1 LRKYKFYASNNWLLG
16 PQFEKFTILPANSG
30 TISRSIVFLRHMS
43 FLRAV
48 LLHSVTA
55 FGGPQGHLAMMM
67 KTFVQQRKDVTEQE
81 LMEYNA
87 FCQLLPGASSSQTL
101 TLIGYKRGGLPLAI
115 ATLAIWITPA
125 CLLMGSL
132 SFLLQYFDKRALDVD
147 IFKFVQPMAVGFLA
161 YGGIKA
167 CHVSIRNLATVIIML
182 VAMITAFFIK
192 SPWTFPALIIL
203 GGIISNFSN
212 KRIPDIEGKRKKIQ
226 WTNLWLFAL
235 LFVLAGLL
243 SELARTNDWITR
255 RPFNLFENFYRFGSL
270 VFGGG
275 DILIAMMLEQYVT
288 RTKSQFM
295 TAEELLTGAG
305 IMRALPGP
313 TFSLAAFVGG
323 MVMRNLG
330 TGYQFLG
337 CILAPVA
344 IFLPSMLLVLFF
356 FPIWNNLKK
365 HVIIYRALEG
375 INAVVVGIMWAATF
389 ILFLSVSPTWYN
401 LLIMAGTLGL
411 LYFSKVPSPFIVI
424 ACILLGWWM

>member
-1 LRKYKFYASNNWLLG
+1 
-16 PQFEKFTILPANSG
+16 
-30 TISRSIVFLRHMS
+30 MS

-48 LLHSVTA
+48 LLHSFTA

-101 TLIGYKRGGLPLAI
+101 TLIGYKRGGLPLAVV
-115 ATLAIWITPA
+115 TLAIWITPA

-132 SFLLQYFDKRALDVD
+132 SFLLQYFDKRALNVD
-147 IFKFVQPMAVGFLA
+147 IFRYVQPMAVGFLA

-167 CHVSIRNLATVIIML
+167 CKVSIQNMATVGIML
-182 VAMITAFFIK
+182 VAMLTAFFIK

-226 WTNLWLFAL
+226 WSNLWLFATIFL
-235 LFVLAGLL
+235 LAGFL

-275 DILIAMMLEQYVT
+275 DILIAMLLEQYVT

-337 CILAPVA
+337 CILAPIA

-401 LLIMAGTLGL
+401 LLIMTGTLGL
-411 LYFSKVPSPFIVI
+411 LYFSRVPSPFIVI
-424 ACILLGWWM
+424 ACILMGWWL

>member
-1 LRKYKFYASNNWLLG
+1 
-16 PQFEKFTILPANSG
+16 
-30 TISRSIVFLRHMS
+30 MS

-48 LLHSVTA
+48 LLHSFTA

-101 TLIGYKRGGLPLAI
+101 TLIGYKRGGLPLAVV
-115 ATLAIWITPA
+115 TLAIWITPA

-132 SFLLQYFDKRALDVD
+132 SFLLQYFDKRALNVD
-147 IFKFVQPMAVGFLA
+147 IFRYVQPMAVGFLA

-167 CHVSIRNLATVIIML
+167 CKVSIQNMATVGIML
-182 VAMITAFFIK
+182 VAMLTAFFIK

-226 WTNLWLFAL
+226 WSNLWLFATIFL
-235 LFVLAGLL
+235 LAGFL

-275 DILIAMMLEQYVT
+275 DILIAMLLEQYVT
-288 RTKSQFM
+288 RAKSQFM

-305 IMRALPGP
+305 IMRAMPGP

-323 MVMRNLG
+323 MVMRSQG

-337 CILAPVA
+337 CILAPIA

-411 LYFSKVPSPFIVI
+411 LYFSRVPSPFIVI
-424 ACILLGWWM
+424 ACILMGWWL